1 MEPQTSK
8 RRKLDTTSEMPQA
21 NDDTSPSVPM
31 GSAATQSQSGTV
43 AAMKTHKSTSAAAP
57 FAGDAYNSSL
67 FKLQVE
73 EMLVEVK
80 PNYAKRLG
88 PVGNALRKLKTLI
101 EAIPDREEM
110 PFHEATKV
118 LLKTHRVT
126 VPFPEPRPDK
136 TTAYKLAY
144 AKPSNINVVGSY
156 PLKTM
161 EKADST
167 MVIDMV
173 VTIPASTLQEKD
185 YLNYRYF
192 YKRAYY
198 LACIA
203 AGLQNEE
210 EDSFELSMENLNGND
225 LQPVLVV
232 KPGKG
237 GEPTEFSK
245 SRCEIRIIP
254 ACPKGFFAD
263 NKLHPAKNSIR
274 PKAGPNGEAAAP
286 APTPFYNATLQVE
299 CNHEAYLKLQH
310 QTTKS
315 AEGFVDACILGRI
328 WLRQRGFGSSIA
340 DGGFG
345 NFEWTTLTAL
355 LLQGGG
361 PKGRKALSP
370 GYNSYQLFKGMVQYL
385 ATSNLVATPAQ
396 ILAGDSPLPKS
407 HLPTFYD
414 GPRGHNVLF
423 KMSASSYDMLRQEA
437 QVSLAMLN
445 DEVFDQFEATFIL
458 KKDNP
463 LQQFDSLVKIDGSNA
478 TNVISSQD
486 HRSNNWLLSSKIFNV
501 LKEALG
507 NRVKLIHVKFDDHS
521 RWKTKS
527 SPPSPSPQIQV
538 GLVFDPE
545 HIHRAVD
552 HGPAAEDKK
561 AAETFRNFWGNKSEL
576 RRFKDGSILESLV
589 WTKTPNAT
597 IFEQII
603 AYILNRHIGLNP
615 NIDLTIVGDSFDAL
629 LPDSVSDTA
638 AFTALKESFKTLEQ
652 SIRDLEQ
659 LPLQLKQLSPIGA
672 QLRSSFINAP
682 DYGPRNPLRYPAE
695 VLIAF
700 EGSGRWPD
708 DVVAIQRTKVAFL
721 IKIGELLELTSHQY
735 KAKLGLEHNDEPL
748 LNYPFLDIAEPSGA
762 VFRLRIHNDREQTL
776 LESQVKNK
784 PSDAHSRDS
793 AVAALAEYKYMFVQ
807 LPLHTQ
813 SVATHCTRFPLLS
826 PTIRLVKKWFSSHML
841 STHFR
846 EELIELLVMR
856 TFLQPYPWR
865 APSSSMTGFLRTL
878 QFIARWDWRNTPLIV
893 DFGGTMTSKD
903 ISAINVRLEAWREV
917 DPGMNRVVLFA
928 ATNHD
933 VSGTIFTEGMPSKV
947 VASRMTAL
955 ARSACKLLKEEGLQL
970 DPKTLFVPSLGEYDF
985 VIYLSPK
992 FAGSRRGKRDAKAAK
1007 FKNLDIQTDE
1017 DLFYVGYEPARLY
1030 VEELRALYTTTM
1042 VLFHDESSSN
1052 VIAGIWSPQTAT
1064 RAFKVNMPY
1073 ATKAVGSDG
1082 KGEETAGQV
1091 AIDKDAIMS
1100 EMARLGGDMV
1110 FKIELRR

>member
-1 MEPQTSK
+1 MEPQTTK
-8 RRKLDTTSEMPQA
+8 RRKLDTTAEMPQA
-21 NDDTSPSVPM
+21 SDDSNPSVPM
-31 GSAATQSQSGTV
+31 GAAATQNPSGT
-43 AAMKTHKSTSAAAP
+43 AATMKSHKTSSAAAP
-57 FAGDAYNSSL
+57 FTGDAYNSSL

-88 PVGNALRKLKTLI
+88 LVGNVLRKLKTLI

-110 PFHEATKV
+110 PFHDATKV
-118 LLKTHRVT
+118 LLKTHRVM

-136 TTAYKLAY
+136 STAYKLAY
-144 AKPSNINVVGSY
+144 AKPSNVNVVGSY

-173 VTIPASTLQEKD
+173 VTIPASILQEKD

-210 EDSFELSMENLNGND
+210 EEPFDLSMENLHGND

-232 KPGKG
+232 KPGKN

-263 NKLHPAKNSIR
+263 SKLHPTKNSIR
-274 PKAGPNGEAAAP
+274 PKAGPTGETVAP

-299 CNHEAYLKLQH
+299 CNHEAYLKLLH
-310 QTTKS
+310 QTVKS
-315 AEGFVDACILGRI
+315 SEGFVDACVLGRI
-328 WLRQRGFGSSIA
+328 WLRQRGFGSSVS

-345 NFEWTTLTAL
+345 NFEWAALTAL

-385 ATSNLVATPAQ
+385 ATSNMVATPTLIQ
-396 ILAGDSPLPKS
+396 AGDPPIPKS

-437 QVSLAMLN
+437 QVSLDMLN

-463 LQQFDSLVKIDGSNA
+463 LQQFDSVIKIDGSSA
-478 TNVISSQD
+478 TGTVSPQD
-486 HRSNNWLLSSKIFNV
+486 RRSNNWLLSSKIFNV

-507 NRVKLIHVKFDDHS
+507 DRVKLIHVKFDDHS

-527 SPPSPSPQIQV
+527 SPPSPSPHIQV

-589 WTKTPNAT
+589 WTKTPNAS

-615 NIDLTIVGDSFDAL
+615 NRDLSIVGDSFDAL

-638 AFTALKESFKTLEQ
+638 AFTSLKESFKTLEQ

-721 IKIGELLELTSHQY
+721 IKIGELLELTSQRY
-735 KAKLGLEHNDEPL
+735 KAKLGLEHHDEPL
-748 LNYPFLDIAEPSGA
+748 LNYPFLDITEPSGA

-776 LESQVKNK
+776 LENQVKSK
-784 PSDAHSRDS
+784 SSDAHS
-793 AVAALAEYKYMFVQ
+793 AIAALAQYKYMFLQ

-826 PTIRLVKKWFSSHML
+826 PTMRLVKKWFSAHML

-846 EELIELLVMR
+846 EELIELLVIR

-893 DFGGTMTSKD
+893 DFGGIMTSKE

-933 VSGTIFTEGMPSKV
+933 VSGTTFTDGMPSKV

-970 DPKTLFVPSLGEYDF
+970 DPKTLFVPSLGDYDF

-992 FAGSRRGKRDAKAAK
+992 FAGSRRGKRDAKTAK
-1007 FKNLDIQTDE
+1007 FKNLDIQTEE
-1017 DLFYVGYEPARLY
+1017 DLLYVGYEPARLY

-1073 ATKAVGSDG
+1073 ATKALGGS
-1082 KGEETAGQV
+1082 EETAGQV